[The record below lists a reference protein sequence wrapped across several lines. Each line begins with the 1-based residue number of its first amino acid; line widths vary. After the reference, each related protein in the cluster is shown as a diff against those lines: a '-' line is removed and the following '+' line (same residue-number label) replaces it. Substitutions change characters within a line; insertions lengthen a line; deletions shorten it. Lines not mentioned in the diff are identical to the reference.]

1 MGPLQALG
9 VQDEHG
15 ALIFEP
21 LPEDR
26 PGFHRLGKSF
36 HIRTDLV
43 LPVGGEPV
51 HLKAGDVIRMNHS
64 GKYGRQGFVD
74 MLTTSGFDP
83 IETFTG
89 EDGRFLMVLASPR
102 RAR

>member
-1 MGPLQALG
+1 
-9 VQDEHG
+9 
-15 ALIFEP
+15 
-21 LPEDR
+21 
-26 PGFHRLGKSF
+26 
-36 HIRTDLV
+36 
-43 LPVGGEPV
+43 
-51 HLKAGDVIRMNHS
+51 
-64 GKYGRQGFVD
+64 